1 MCRSVSEGARRCSGH
16 SNVVR
21 DRSANRAQYA
31 LRASRSDPRHP
42 TDLTQT
48 AAGDD
53 APTIAEAQ
61 RAVRPS
67 PRLKTE
73 LAVLV
78 PMLMPKQQQ
87 RAKVRDAMWAAED
100 ELGPVQA
107 EGTPAE
113 IGAAEIEAAEIA
125 LGKAELNDQ
134 RAARDLAAW
143 CLRNGGFLSPEAMY
157 KTLCLVSPAGVP
169 ALR

>member
-16 SNVVR
+16 SNVAR
-21 DRSANRAQYA
+21 NRAANRAQYI

-48 AAGDD
+48 TVGDD
-53 APTIAEAQ
+53 APTVAEAQ
-61 RAVRPS
+61 RVVRLS
-67 PRLKTE
+67 PRLKAE

-78 PMLMPKQQQ
+78 PMLTQKQQQ

-100 ELGPVQA
+100 ALGRVQA

-113 IGAAEIEAAEIA
+113 IEAAEIS

-157 KTLCLVSPAGVP
+157 KSLCLVSPPTSEVP

>member
-1 MCRSVSEGARRCSGH
+1 MCRSVSEGARRCLGH
-16 SNVVR
+16 SNVAR
-21 DRSANRAQYA
+21 NRSANRAQYA

-42 TDLTQT
+42 TDLTH
-48 AAGDD
+48 AAVGDD
-53 APTIAEAQ
+53 APTVAEAQ
-61 RAVRPS
+61 RVVRLS
-67 PRLKTE
+67 TRLKAE

-78 PMLMPKQQQ
+78 PMLTQKQQQ

-100 ELGPVQA
+100 VLGRVQA
-107 EGTPAE
+107 EGTPT
-113 IGAAEIEAAEIA
+113 EIEAAEIA

-143 CLRNGGFLSPEAMY
+143 CLRDGGFLSPEAMF
-157 KTLCLVSPAGVP
+157 KSLCLVSPAAAGLP

>member
-16 SNVVR
+16 SNVAR
-21 DRSANRAQYA
+21 NRAANRAQYA

-42 TDLTQT
+42 TDLTQ
-48 AAGDD
+48 AAVDDD
-53 APTIAEAQ
+53 APTIGESL
-61 RAVRPS
+61 RAVKLS
-67 PRLKTE
+67 PRLRAE

-78 PMLMPKQQQ
+78 PMLTQKQKQQH

-100 ELGPVQA
+100 ALGRIQA
-107 EGTPAE
+107 EGTP
-113 IGAAEIEAAEIA
+113 AEIEAAEIA

-134 RAARDLAAW
+134 RAARDLATW

-157 KTLCLVSPAGVP
+157 KTLCLVSPAAAGVP